1 MNNRLAPLFA
11 ILGGALCLGVGAACQ
26 KTDGPSLE
34 TTQSASKLSGATN
47 VFSALNQKDYAGAMA
62 ALAKVRESLATAE
75 QQMEFMVL
83 TREVRGKLT
92 DASASDP
99 KAAEALKAMRVMTGG
114 R

>member
-1 MNNRLAPLFA
+1 LF
-11 ILGGALCLGVGAACQ
+11 LCVGTAC
-26 KTDGPSLE
+26 KKSDGPSLE
-34 TTQSASKLSGATN
+34 TTQAALKLPGATN
-47 VFSALNQKDYAGAMA
+47 VFSALDQKDYAGAMA
-62 ALAKVRESLATAE
+62 ALAKVRESLATSE